1 MKTGSTGLKNSS
13 HFWGITQQ
21 TLISRSSLCMVG
33 EVGVVP
39 LKGRGLADL
48 QASSGPESGPLSSEA

>member
-1 MKTGSTGLKNSS
+1 
-13 HFWGITQQ
+13 
-21 TLISRSSLCMVG
+21 MVG

-39 LKGRGLADL
+39 LKGRRLADL